1 MRRVRPYIQMEVRVE
16 VAERQVKD
24 AIGDDDNVS
33 HWWWHHYQTAKRQL
47 PLKERLQ
54 RLLEV
59 LSNYLGDV
67 LQLDHD
73 PALILR
79 QYKVDRRKPPAAWY
93 TPNANDPAHLIYRP
107 LRDHGEKTFGRKADA
122 EKTVTTKGSDIW
134 LKNKFKRLEQP
145 SKKRRAKIPAKAK
158 PWPKGRKLQGRQFQ
172 R

>member
-1 MRRVRPYIQMEVRVE
+1 MRRVRPYIPLEVRVQ
-16 VAERQVKD
+16 VAERQLRSVD
-24 AIGDDDNVS
+24 NGDQRTDI
-33 HWWWHHYQTAKRQL
+33 WWALNRTDGLTLRDK
-47 PLKERLQ
+47 
-54 RLLEV
+54 LEV
-59 LSNYLGDV
+59 MLKALSEALGDV

-93 TPNANDPAHLIYRP
+93 TPNANDPDHLIYRP

-134 LKNKFKRLEQP
+134 LKSKFKRLEQP
-145 SKKRRAKIPAKAK
+145 SKKRRAKIPARAK
-158 PWPKGRKLQGRQFQ
+158 PWPKGRKLRGRPFP

>member
-1 MRRVRPYIQMEVRVE
+1 MRRVRPYIPLEVRVQ
-16 VAERQVKD
+16 VAERQVLELSGQPLLDKLR
-24 AIGDDDNVS
+24 ASSEGCALRMRLMVLLGGLSVLMDD
-33 HWWWHHYQTAKRQL
+33 
-47 PLKERLQ
+47 E
-54 RLLEV
+54 
-59 LSNYLGDV
+59 V

-93 TPNANDPAHLIYRP
+93 TPNANDPAYLTYRP

-134 LKNKFKRLEQP
+134 LKSKFKRLEQP
-145 SKKRRAKIPAKAK
+145 TKRPRAKIPARAK
-158 PWPKGRKLQGRQFQ
+158 PWPKGRKLQGRPFP

>member
-1 MRRVRPYIQMEVRVE
+1 MRRVRPYIPLEVRVQ
-16 VAERQVKD
+16 VAERQLLNEVGSDKT
-24 AIGDDDNVS
+24 VS
-33 HWWWHHYQTAKRQL
+33 VARWIAYQNTKGSYSSKRNL
-47 PLKERLQ
+47 GV
-54 RLLEV
+54 LLS
-59 LSNYLGDV
+59 LLAAANGDV

-134 LKNKFKRLEQP
+134 LKTKFKRLEQP
-145 SKKRRAKIPAKAK
+145 SKKRRAKIPARKK
-158 PWPKGRKLQGRQFQ
+158 PWPKRSFPKQRPAGR
-172 R
+172 